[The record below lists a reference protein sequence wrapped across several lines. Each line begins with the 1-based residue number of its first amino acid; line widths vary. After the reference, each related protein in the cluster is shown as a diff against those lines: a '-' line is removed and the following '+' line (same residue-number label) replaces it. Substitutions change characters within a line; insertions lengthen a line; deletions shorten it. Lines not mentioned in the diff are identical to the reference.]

1 MMADSHNLGQ
11 EGEELAKDHLLNKGF
26 KILHRNWKSGK
37 REIDIVAENKDFIVF
52 VEVKTRTDDYHM
64 HPRHAVTSEKQK
76 SIIYA
81 AESYLERYNINKE
94 SRFDIVSIISDGK
107 SVHIEHIE
115 DAFYPTLR

>member
-1 MMADSHNLGQ
+1 MAESHNLGI
-11 EGEELAKDHLLNKGF
+11 EGEELAKDHLLQKGY

-37 REIDIVAENKDFIVF
+37 REIDIIAQDKDFIVF

-81 AESYLERYNINKE
+81 AENYLKRYNIDKE
-94 SRFDIVSIISDGK
+94 SRFDIISIISNGK
-107 SVHIEHIE
+107 TVEIEHIE
-115 DAFYPTLR
+115 NAFYPTLR

>member
-1 MMADSHNLGQ
+1 MADSHDLGIK
-11 EGEELAKDHLLNKGF
+11 GEEEAKKHLLGKGY
-26 KILHRNWKSGK
+26 KILHINWKSGK
-37 REIDIVAENKDFIVF
+37 REIDIIAEDKDFIVF

-81 AESYLERYNINKE
+81 AQNYLERYKIDKE
-94 SRFDIVSIISDGK
+94 SRFDIISVITDGK
-107 SVHIEHIE
+107 TTEVEHIE